1 MPYDFEMKCK
11 TTPIY
16 KKPNLEIGTNICHPS
31 CTDVGSCGSA
41 LPFDMYSMHESSSSK
56 HMDVMVNQSPFAY
69 KQTQITG
76 NVTSYV
82 ACATGCSTDIGK
94 DIGISSF
101 DDCMTN
107 VGQTEATQLAS
118 GSYGQVQLNK
128 RKRQVTFGGKQ
139 TPFAEG
145 KNLINT
151 HNLYEGGIQIRMDLY
166 ANASCKMQQ
175 DDSMTHLMVSW
186 AGDSDG
192 TGGPN
197 RVGGSNGKGGSTLI
211 GTDVIEPYGLTRDHM
226 NILLEFG
233 NPEWTSVEVL
243 QKSVEPLK
251 QAKACDQDL
260 FEKAKESTKC
270 NMKKN
275 SSLMG

>member
-1 MPYDFEMKCK
+1 MPYDFEM
-11 TTPIY
+11 
-16 KKPNLEIGTNICHPS
+16 E
-31 CTDVGSCGSA
+31 
-41 LPFDMYSMHESSSSK
+41 
-56 HMDVMVNQSPFAY
+56 
-69 KQTQITG
+69 
-76 NVTSYV
+76 
-82 ACATGCSTDIGK
+82 
-94 DIGISSF
+94 
-101 DDCMTN
+101 CMTN

-151 HNLYEGGIQIRMDLY
+151 HVTHSNTSGKISEPASVVYTKEISVPWGMKDLMWLCFINLYEGGIHIRMDLY

-175 DDSMTHLMVSW
+175 DNSMTHLLVSW

-197 RVGGSNGKGGSTLI
+197 GVGGSNGKGGSTLI
-211 GTDVIEPYGLTRDHM
+211 GTYVIEPYGLTRDHM

-233 NPEWTSVEVL
+233 NPEWTSVEAL

-251 QAKACDQDL
+251 QAKARDQDL
-260 FEKAKESTKC
+260 FKKAKESTKC